1 MLWTAWNVER
11 ESVKY
16 VIVLGDGMAD
26 YPLQQLQGKTP
37 LQAARKPNMD
47 NIAAHGRCGLLDT
60 IPAGME
66 PGSDVANLS
75 VLGYDPVKCFTGR
88 GPLEAASMGV
98 ALEAG
103 DIAMRCNLIT
113 EENGRIADYGAGH
126 VTTAEARELIE
137 AVGKKLGGAGI
148 RFYPGMSYRH
158 LLVLRGGY
166 SDALRFSPPHN
177 FVGEQIAKHM
187 VEAKEGGAQATASL
201 LNRLIVE
208 SKNILENHPVN
219 AKRARKGKRK
229 ANMLWFWSAGRRP
242 QMQRF
247 AERFGVSGAMIS
259 AVDLLKGIAVYAG
272 FDVVNVQDATGYLD
286 TDYEGKADAALEALE
301 THDLVYVHVEAPDEC
316 SHEGSVE
323 KKIKAIEDLD
333 ERMIG
338 RLLRG
343 LDGDYRVAVLPDH
356 YTPIS
361 LRTHSREPVPFAVM
375 SGNGRSGDGASFDEK
390 SIAERGS
397 LGLLK
402 GDGFIRAL
410 LGKR

>member
-1 MLWTAWNVER
+1 M
-11 ESVKY
+11 KY

-26 YPLQQLQGKTP
+26 YPLSQLDGKTP
-37 LQAARKPNMD
+37 LQAAEKPNMD
-47 NIAAHGRCGLLDT
+47 GIAARGKCGLLQT
-60 IPAGME
+60 VPQGME

-98 ALEAG
+98 ALEAS

-126 VTTAEARELIE
+126 VTTAEATELIK
-137 AVGKKLGGAGI
+137 AVSAELGSEGI

-158 LLVLRGGY
+158 LLVLRGDY

-177 FVGEQIAKHM
+177 FVGEPIAKHM
-187 VEAKEGGAQATASL
+187 VEANDGSAQATAEL
-201 LNRLIVE
+201 LNRLIIE
-208 SKNILENHPVN
+208 SKKILEEHPVN
-219 AKRARKGKRK
+219 AKRAREGKRK
-229 ANMLWFWSAGRRP
+229 ANMLWFWSAGRKP
-242 QMQRF
+242 AMQRF
-247 AERFGVSGAMIS
+247 AERFGLSGAMIS

-272 FDVVNVQDATGYLD
+272 FDAVSVQGATGYLD
-286 TDYEGKADAALEALE
+286 TDYEGKADAALEALK

-316 SHEGSVE
+316 SHEGSAE

-333 ERMIG
+333 ERLIG

-343 LDGDYRVAVLPDH
+343 LGGDYSIAVLPDH
-356 YTPIS
+356 YTPIA
-361 LRTHSREPVPFAVM
+361 LRTHSREPVPFAIYASSA
-375 SGNGRSGDGASFDEK
+375 SGGDGASFDEK
-390 SIAERGS
+390 SIKEKGS
-397 LGLLK
+397 LGLLE

-410 LGKR
+410 LGR